1 MLILKIIGQVPI
13 SSVLP
18 WYAYIINTTIHK
30 RKGNTMFL
38 AEHYVNK
45 KTAAEPQNPDVKID
59 LDNVIPSAV
68 VRVLEGVDGE
78 LIHAY
83 TVPIFKEQ
91 DADSV
96 VNLAAQLIELY
107 TPALF
112 LQFDAQKGGIDSVI
126 RKQVIENPTM
136 EAYFGSDDEKYAVE
150 VILTD
155 IHQYHYFRQDDDA
168 STEAPADMS
177 LKDIQQTINC
187 ACMDFTKLKNKNLSE
202 LYFNQALYIYF
213 SNIDNIGGE
222 DFVTEEE
229 AIEILESMEDGSND
243 YGKLTPHQP
252 YEDWVAGYMW
262 GEIENTADVFKQLV
276 IR

>member
-1 MLILKIIGQVPI
+1 
-13 SSVLP
+13 
-18 WYAYIINTTIHK
+18 
-30 RKGNTMFL
+30 MFL
-38 AEHYVNK
+38 TEHYLNK
-45 KTAAEPQNPDVKID
+45 KPTAKPQNPDVTLYLGK
-59 LDNVIPSAV
+59 VTPSAV
-68 VRVLEGVDGE
+68 IRVLDASDGE

-83 TVPIFKEQ
+83 SVPLFNEQ

-107 TPALF
+107 TPELF

-126 RKQVIENPTM
+126 RKQVIDSPKM

-150 VILTD
+150 VTLTD

-168 STEAPADMS
+168 SKEAPADMS
-177 LKDIQQTINC
+177 LKDIQQNISC
-187 ACMDFTKLKNKNLSE
+187 ACMDFTRLKSKNLSE

-229 AIEILESMEDGSND
+229 AIDILESMEDGSND